1 MPRTLRAFT
10 LIELLVVIAIIS
22 CLCLMVLV
30 GIPMFQRQGQKA
42 AALNEVRQ
50 IGVAFELYAGDN
62 NNYLPGR
69 SEGGQADKWPRLL
82 VQYMGDDPRA
92 YAAPGDSKNYLRRNL
107 DPKDLD
113 RGPLSNS
120 QNNTSY
126 IMNGYNDIGA
136 FDDPGVTVSLTRIQK
151 PSQLI
156 LLGTPKTGSQ
166 HFYMDMLE
174 GGGNHK
180 EVLDL
185 TRYGDGSIY
194 LMADGSARFLTEK
207 TYDPELW
214 LVNKDFAIP

>member
-1 MPRTLRAFT
+1 MKCAGSASLSNSTRETT
-10 LIELLVVIAIIS
+10 TII
-22 CLCLMVLV
+22 
-30 GIPMFQRQGQKA
+30 
-42 AALNEVRQ
+42 
-50 IGVAFELYAGDN
+50 
-62 NNYLPGR
+62 LPGR
-69 SEGGQADKWPRLL
+69 SEEGQADKWPRLL

-136 FDDPGVTVSLTRIQK
+136 SLTTRASQVSLHSNLPETEPVDSAWHTEDGQPAFLHGYARGRRK
-151 PSQLI
+151 S
-156 LLGTPKTGSQ
+156 
-166 HFYMDMLE
+166 E
-174 GGGNHK
+174 